1 MSSPFLLTSYF
12 THYVFSQSRRSRRS
26 SSGAEDSLDGIFDDV
41 AHEEIQEVDG
51 LVEDI
56 AEEIR
61 DLTNIKVSQ
70 LLAEVVFGSD
80 GRVCNFVRIRNSFGF
95 IYLDFFGNTLF
106 SKV

>member
-70 LLAEVVFGSD
+70 VLQLL
-80 GRVCNFVRIRNSFGF
+80 
-95 IYLDFFGNTLF
+95 
-106 SKV
+106 